1 MSENVDLSKPKRLLV
16 TGATGF
22 VGEHLKSAAAAGTLG
37 PVEFL
42 AAPRGLDIRDAD
54 AVDSMVE
61 QARPELVIH
70 LAAQSFVPRSFA
82 EPAETFQVNVLGTLN
97 LLRSLTRRGFTGRMI
112 YVSSGDV
119 YGKVPET
126 SMPVDENV
134 WPAPRN
140 PYAASKV
147 AAEQLCLQWHRSEG
161 LDVVVARPF
170 NHIGPGQSRDFVIP
184 SLAAQIVRIR
194 AGIAPPQVHAGD
206 IDVTRDFTDVRD
218 IVRAYGD
225 LLRAGVSG
233 ATYVVGSGEERS
245 IRDLLNT
252 MAQIAGVAVEV
263 VQDPEKMRPS
273 EQRRMRADP
282 SRLIRDT
289 GWQPGIPLRASLND
303 ILEEAGNLLHPI

>member
-1 MSENVDLSKPKRLLV
+1 MSAAAECSRPSRLLV

-22 VGEHLKSAAAAGTLG
+22 VGGHLGRAACSGALG
-37 PVEFL
+37 EVEFL
-42 AAPRGLDIRDAD
+42 PGVRGLDIRDAG
-54 AVDSMVE
+54 AVDRMVE
-61 QARPELVIH
+61 HLRPDSVIH

-82 EPAETFQVNVLGTLN
+82 EPEETFQINVLGTLN
-97 LLRSLTRRGFTGRMI
+97 LLRSLTRQGFSGRMI

-119 YGKVPET
+119 YGKVPDT
-126 SMPVDENV
+126 SMPVNEGV
-134 WPAPRN
+134 WPEPRN

-184 SLAAQIVRIR
+184 SLAAQIVRVR
-194 AGIAPPQVHAGD
+194 AGLAPPQIHAGD

-225 LLRAGVSG
+225 LLRAGKPG
-233 ATYVVGSGEERS
+233 ATYVIGSGEERS
-245 IRDLLNT
+245 IRELLET
-252 MAQIAGVAVEV
+252 MAEIVGVSVDV
-263 VQDPEKMRPS
+263 VQDPGKLRPS

-282 SRLIRDT
+282 SRLMRDT
-289 GWQPGIPLRASLND
+289 GWKPRIPLRTSLID
-303 ILEEAGNLLHPI
+303 ILEEAGNSL